1 MYESVGVFGYPGPVC
16 VRAGAF
22 GRGGPGDGRI
32 TQSETAPLQ
41 TEPRVPVLI
50 LGDLPAGLAAS
61 AVLIGLA
68 LFVLV
73 MLAVRFGRDA
83 APAPG
88 RLAAANAITLARL
101 VVFAGLG
108 GFGAASLAFAP
119 EAGAAPGWI
128 PALAYGLAALADGLD
143 GFVAR
148 RTGTESAFGARLDA
162 EADALG
168 MAAASGI
175 AVLIAGVLPLWYLA
189 AGFGR
194 YLFGAALFVER
205 RLGRGLS
212 PLPPSPFRRRLA
224 GFQMGLLA
232 VCLAPGIEPGWA
244 LPSTLAL
251 GIPFL
256 AGFARDYLIASG
268 RLDPEGAGS
277 RRPVARL
284 QGLRF
289 PLSRL
294 AALLACALGILKL
307 AGLSTGAW
315 GLAALF
321 FAWLILPQRAR

>member
-1 MYESVGVFGYPGPVC
+1 MYESVGVLGYPGPVC

-22 GRGGPGDGRI
+22 GGGGPGDGRI
-32 TQSETAPLQ
+32 TQSETATLQ

-61 AVLIGLA
+61 AGLISLA

-83 APAPG
+83 APG
-88 RLAAANAITLARL
+88 RLGAANAITLARL

-162 EADALG
+162 ETDALG

-175 AVLIAGVLPLWYLA
+175 AVLIAGALPLWYLA

-194 YLFGAALFVER
+194 YLFGAALFAER

-232 VCLAPGIEPGWA
+232 VCLAPGIEPEWA

-251 GIPFL
+251 GGPFL

-268 RLDPEGAGS
+268 RLDPEGAAS

-284 QGLRF
+284 EGLRV

-307 AGLSTGAW
+307 AGLSTGSW